1 MASGEL
7 SSIIITD
14 LLSCSPLCPLFR
26 SCVFTFL
33 CCLPPSQLHLAGLF
47 LTYDLRHVLHLSSG
61 SGSGFSC
68 ESCSA
73 EVAFTS
79 GVGCSAMPFVWVF
92 SSKRKCSVCGLSR
105 DSWLP
110 LLYQYGLFE
119 LANFHDKSIL
129 CWNRWSKSCSHASQI
144 CSKKI
149 ESLLIL
155 AKVGQ
160 ISNVIQT
167 LSLLLAHHPY
177 AISFFPGVGGTQ

>member
-1 MASGEL
+1 MLISCSSFLYCTHGMASGEL

-47 LTYDLRHVLHLSSG
+47 LTYDLRHVLHISSG

-79 GVGCSAMPFVWVF
+79 ALQCLSFGFFLRRGSAPYVVFLVTVGFPFFTNMDFLNW
-92 SSKRKCSVCGLSR
+92 
-105 DSWLP
+105 
-110 LLYQYGLFE
+110 
-119 LANFHDKSIL
+119 
-129 CWNRWSKSCSHASQI
+129 
-144 CSKKI
+144 
-149 ESLLIL
+149 
-155 AKVGQ
+155 Q
-160 ISNVIQT
+160 ISMTSPSSAGTDGLKVAAM
-167 LSLLLAHHPY
+167 LPRFVLRRSRASLFWHK
-177 AISFFPGVGGTQ
+177 